1 MNDSSAITDQAKIDA
16 DQETAS
22 DEIQTDASDGSDKN
36 WPDEAKIVP
45 DTYLGDESK

>member
-1 MNDSSAITDQAKIDA
+1 MNNSSAIINEAKIDA
-16 DQETAS
+16 DQDTAA
-22 DEIQTDASDGSDKN
+22 DEITTDATGGTDKE